1 MTLVTLPVRLM
12 LVAVLLVLVL
22 APPAAEH
29 TALAQAEKI
38 RFGVGPLQPTPSE
51 TKKAFE
57 PFFAHVAKKLNRE
70 YDLVATTDWA
80 GISVALANEQVD
92 VAWMGPW
99 GYVLAN
105 NDSGVTAIATA
116 KYDGKPIYYAIVV
129 CKPGS
134 GIKAWPQ
141 DAKGRRV
148 SFADVGST
156 SGWLIPTAWFR
167 TKGINPKEFFQYS
180 DGATHAANEIA
191 VASGQADCATD
202 FDRNRN
208 AMIES
213 GKLDRRTPPRSSGS
227 PTRCPNDAIAVRR
240 GFDPALAKRIQEILL
255 AITEGDAKPHPA
267 EPLHGLRGGHARQ
280 LQDDRGRRA
289 SSSAGSRRSRALDP
303 WPACRRRPCPCA
315 SIPSPRLLARRA
327 AA

>member
-1 MTLVTLPVRLM
+1 MTLAVRPVRLA
-12 LVAVLLVLVL
+12 LLAVSGVALLL
-22 APPAAEH
+22 ASVAADRPAR
-29 TALAQAEKI
+29 AQAQKI

-57 PFFAHVAKKLNRE
+57 PFFAHLAKQLNRE

-92 VAWMGPW
+92 LAWMGPW

-134 GIKAWPQ
+134 GVKAWPQ
-141 DAKGRRV
+141 DAKGKRV

-167 TKGINPKEFFQYS
+167 TKGIDPKSFFQYS

-202 FDRNRN
+202 FGRNRN

-213 GKLDRRTPPRSSGS
+213 GKLERSATEVVWQSD
-227 PTRCPNDAIAVRR
+227 PLPNDAIAVRR
-240 GFDPALAKRIQEILL
+240 GFDPAQAKRIQEILL
-255 AITEGDAKPHPA
+255 AITDADAKPMLPNHYTGFVSA
-267 EPLHGLRGGHARQ
+267 THASYKMIEDAGIQ
-280 LQDDRGRRA
+280 VGR
-289 SSSAGSRRSRALDP
+289 
-303 WPACRRRPCPCA
+303 
-315 SIPSPRLLARRA
+315 IKKK
-327 AA
+327 

>member
-1 MTLVTLPVRLM
+1 
-12 LVAVLLVLVL
+12 
-22 APPAAEH
+22 
-29 TALAQAEKI
+29 
-38 RFGVGPLQPTPSE
+38 
-51 TKKAFE
+51 
-57 PFFAHVAKKLNRE
+57 
-70 YDLVATTDWA
+70 
-80 GISVALANEQVD
+80 
-92 VAWMGPW
+92 MGPW

-129 CKPGS
+129 CKPGD
-134 GIKAWPQ
+134 GVKAWPQ
-141 DAKGRRV
+141 DAKGKRV

-213 GKLDRRTPPRSSGS
+213 GKIERGATEIVWQSDPL
-227 PTRCPNDAIAVRR
+227 PNDAIAVPRDFDR
-240 GFDPALAKRIQEILL
+240 GLANRIQEIVVG
-255 AITEGDAKPHPA
+255 ITQAQAKTILPNHYTGFVTASHDSYKMIEDAGV
-267 EPLHGLRGGHARQ
+267 LV
-280 LQDDRGRRA
+280 GR
-289 SSSAGSRRSRALDP
+289 
-303 WPACRRRPCPCA
+303 
-315 SIPSPRLLARRA
+315 IKK
-327 AA
+327 

>member
-1 MTLVTLPVRLM
+1 MMRAFGSRLVGVM
-12 LVAVLLVLVL
+12 LAVLVL
-22 APPAAEH
+22 SAAPP
-29 TALAQAEKI
+29 LIAQTEKI
-38 RFGVGPLQPTPSE
+38 RFGVGPLQPTPAE

-57 PFFAHVAKKLNRE
+57 PFFADLAKKLNRE

-92 VAWMGPW
+92 LAWMGPW

-105 NDSGVTAIATA
+105 NDSGVTALATA
-116 KYDGKPIYYAIVV
+116 KYDGKPIYHAIVV

-156 SGWLIPTAWFR
+156 SGWLIPTAWFK
-167 TKGINPKEFFQYS
+167 TKGIGPKSFFQYS

-191 VASGQADCATD
+191 VASGQVDCATD

-213 GKLDRRTPPRSSGS
+213 GRLDKATPETAWQSDPP
-227 PTRCPNDAIAVRR
+227 PT
-240 GFDPALAKRIQEILL
+240 
-255 AITEGDAKPHPA
+255 
-267 EPLHGLRGGHARQ
+267 ARV
-280 LQDDRGRRA
+280 
-289 SSSAGSRRSRALDP
+289 P
-303 WPACRRRPCPCA
+303 V
-315 SIPSPRLLARRA
+315 
-327 AA
+327 

>member
-1 MTLVTLPVRLM
+1 MMRVSGPRLVCV
-12 LVAVLLVLVL
+12 VLAVLVL
-22 APPAAEH
+22 SAAPP
-29 TALAQAEKI
+29 LVAQTQKM
-38 RFGVGPLQPTPSE
+38 RFGVGPLQATPAE

-57 PFFAHVAKKLNRE
+57 PFFADLAKKLNRE

-92 VAWMGPW
+92 LAWMGPW

-116 KYDGKPIYYAIVV
+116 KYDGKPIYHAIVV

-141 DAKGRRV
+141 DGKGRRV

-167 TKGINPKEFFQYS
+167 TKGIDPKEYFQYS

-191 VASGQADCATD
+191 VASGQVDCATD

-213 GKLDRRTPPRSSGS
+213 GRLDKTATEIVWQSDPL
-227 PTRCPNDAIAVRR
+227 PNDAIAVRR
-240 GFDPALAKRIQEILL
+240 GFDPALAQRIQHMVVGISEGEAKSLL
-255 AITEGDAKPHPA
+255 PNHYTGFVVATHASYKMIEDAGT
-267 EPLHGLRGGHARQ
+267 LV
-280 LQDDRGRRA
+280 GR
-289 SSSAGSRRSRALDP
+289 
-303 WPACRRRPCPCA
+303 
-315 SIPSPRLLARRA
+315 IKKK
-327 AA
+327 

>member
-1 MTLVTLPVRLM
+1 MRSVPRSLLVCLLLIAVTLS
-12 LVAVLLVLVL
+12 A
-22 APPAAEH
+22 AP
-29 TALAQAEKI
+29 LGAQTQKL
-38 RFGVGPLQPTPSE
+38 RFGVGPLQPTPAE

-57 PFFAHVAKKLNRE
+57 PFFGDLARKLNRE
-70 YDLVATTDWA
+70 HDLVATTDWA

-92 VAWMGPW
+92 LAWMGPW

-116 KYDGKPIYYAIVV
+116 KYDGKPIYHAIVV

-134 GIKAWPQ
+134 GIKTWPQ
-141 DAKGRRV
+141 DGKGRRV

-167 TKGINPKEFFQYS
+167 TKGINPKDYFQYS

-191 VASGQADCATD
+191 VASGQVDCATD

-213 GKLDRRTPPRSSGS
+213 GKLEKAATEIVWQSDPL
-227 PTRCPNDAIAVRR
+227 PNDAIAVRH
-240 GFDPALAKRIQEILL
+240 GFDPALARRVQELVVGL
-255 AITEGDAKPHPA
+255 SEADAKSLLPNHYTGFVPA
-267 EPLHGLRGGHARQ
+267 THASYKMIEDAGI
-280 LQDDRGRRA
+280 LVGR
-289 SSSAGSRRSRALDP
+289 
-303 WPACRRRPCPCA
+303 
-315 SIPSPRLLARRA
+315 IKKK
-327 AA
+327 

>member
-1 MTLVTLPVRLM
+1 MTFISRRILVC
-12 LVAVLLVLVL
+12 LVVAAV
-22 APPAAEH
+22 
-29 TALAQAEKI
+29 ALTTTPLRAQTQKL
-38 RFGVGPLQPTPSE
+38 RFGIGPLQPTPAE

-57 PFFAHVAKKLNRE
+57 PFFADLAKKLNRE

-92 VAWMGPW
+92 LAWMGPW

-116 KYDGKPIYYAIVV
+116 KYDGKPIYHAIVV

-141 DAKGRRV
+141 DGKGRRV

-167 TKGINPKEFFQYS
+167 TKGINPKEYFQYS

-213 GKLDRRTPPRSSGS
+213 GKLETAATEIVWQSDPL
-227 PTRCPNDAIAVRR
+227 PNDAIAVRH
-240 GFDPALAKRIQEILL
+240 GFDPALTKRIEELVTAL
-255 AITEGDAKPHPA
+255 SEADAKSLLPNHYTGFVPA
-267 EPLHGLRGGHARQ
+267 THASYKMIEDAGI
-280 LQDDRGRRA
+280 LVGR
-289 SSSAGSRRSRALDP
+289 
-303 WPACRRRPCPCA
+303 
-315 SIPSPRLLARRA
+315 IKKK
-327 AA
+327 

>member
-29 TALAQAEKI
+29 TALAQTGKI

-57 PFFAHVAKKLNRE
+57 PFFAHVAKRLNRE

-92 VAWMGPW
+92 LAWMGPW

-141 DAKGRRV
+141 DAKGKRV

-202 FDRNRN
+202 Y
-208 AMIES
+208 S
-213 GKLDRRTPPRSSGS
+213 T
-227 PTRCPNDAIAVRR
+227 
-240 GFDPALAKRIQEILL
+240 
-255 AITEGDAKPHPA
+255 
-267 EPLHGLRGGHARQ
+267 GG
-280 LQDDRGRRA
+280 
-289 SSSAGSRRSRALDP
+289 SAG
-303 WPACRRRPCPCA
+303 A
-315 SIPSPRLLARRA
+315 SASTR
-327 AA
+327 

>member
-1 MTLVTLPVRLM
+1 MMRVLRPLLVCVVLAVVALSAASP
-12 LVAVLLVLVL
+12 LVA
-22 APPAAEH
+22 
-29 TALAQAEKI
+29 QASKI

-57 PFFAHVAKKLNRE
+57 PFFADLAKKLSRE

-92 VAWMGPW
+92 MAWMGPW

-141 DAKGRRV
+141 DGKGRRV

-167 TKGINPKEFFQYS
+167 TKGINPKEYFQYS
-180 DGATHAANEIA
+180 DGTTHAANEIA
-191 VASGQADCATD
+191 VASGQVDCATD

-213 GKLDRRTPPRSSGS
+213 GRLEKNATEIVWQSDPL
-227 PTRCPNDAIAVRR
+227 PNDAIAVRR
-240 GFDPALAKRIQEILL
+240 GFDPALARRIQELVTGISEVEAKALLPNHYTGFVPATHASYRMIEDAGILV
-255 AITEGDAKPHPA
+255 
-267 EPLHGLRGGHARQ
+267 
-280 LQDDRGRRA
+280 GR
-289 SSSAGSRRSRALDP
+289 
-303 WPACRRRPCPCA
+303 
-315 SIPSPRLLARRA
+315 IKKK
-327 AA
+327 

>member
-1 MTLVTLPVRLM
+1 MIVALLRPRLVF
-12 LVAVLLVLVL
+12 LVAALVVALVLP
-22 APPAAEH
+22 AIEPPS
-29 TALAQAEKI
+29 LAQGPKLK
-38 RFGVGPLQPTPSE
+38 FGVGPLQPTPAE

-70 YDLVATTDWA
+70 FDLVATTDWA

-92 VAWMGPW
+92 LAWMGPW

-134 GIKAWPQ
+134 GVKAWPQ
-141 DAKGRRV
+141 DAKGKRV

-167 TKGINPKEFFQYS
+167 TKGINPKEYFQYS

-208 AMIES
+208 AMMES
-213 GKLDRRTPPRSSGS
+213 GRLEKTATEVVWQSDPL
-227 PTRCPNDAIAVRR
+227 PNDAIAVRH
-240 GFDPALAKRIQEILL
+240 GFDPATAKRIQEIIL
-255 AITEGDAKPHPA
+255 AISEAEAKPLLPNHYTGFVA
-267 EPLHGLRGGHARQ
+267 ATHTSYKMIEDAGILV
-280 LQDDRGRRA
+280 GR
-289 SSSAGSRRSRALDP
+289 
-303 WPACRRRPCPCA
+303 
-315 SIPSPRLLARRA
+315 IKKK
-327 AA
+327 